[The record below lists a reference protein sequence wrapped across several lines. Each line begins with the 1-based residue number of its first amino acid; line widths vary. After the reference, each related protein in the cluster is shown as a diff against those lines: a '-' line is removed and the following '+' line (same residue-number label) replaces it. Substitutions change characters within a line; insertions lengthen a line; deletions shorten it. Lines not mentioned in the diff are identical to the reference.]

1 MDDSTARTDVSP
13 VLTDMPR
20 YEGPATTTPSHTPAR
35 QQFKLPKVNVA
46 LFLLT
51 LLTTTM
57 AGAYMAGADV
67 SLSDP
72 RSFANLAPGLSFS
85 IPLMLILGSHEIGHY
100 IFSRRYGVS
109 ATLPYFIPLP
119 LLPFPSFFGIA
130 TPSEIIPLWLHAPPP
145 SPMSH
150 PSPRV
155 NSPCMTP

>member
-20 YEGPATTTPSHTPAR
+20 YEGPATTTPSHMPAG
-35 QQFKLPKVNVA
+35 QPFKLPKVNVA
-46 LFLLT
+46 LFLVT

-67 SLSDP
+67 PLSDP

-119 LLPFPSFFGIA
+119 LLPFPPFPGIGA
-130 TPSEIIPLWLHAPPP
+130 LCSISALPGHGPGWRSLC
-145 SPMSH
+145 
-150 PSPRV
+150 RR
-155 NSPCMTP
+155 